1 MERIRWKEGR
11 KTERRGGNK
20 FKKEGDEKMLFY
32 EKVIERFGVKG
43 KVEVRGGGGEEEGR
57 GEGRRRGGGGAG
69 LIAVIRA

>member
-43 KVEVRGGGGEEEGR
+43 KVEVRGGGGE
-57 GEGRRRGGGGAG
+57 
-69 LIAVIRA
+69 VIK